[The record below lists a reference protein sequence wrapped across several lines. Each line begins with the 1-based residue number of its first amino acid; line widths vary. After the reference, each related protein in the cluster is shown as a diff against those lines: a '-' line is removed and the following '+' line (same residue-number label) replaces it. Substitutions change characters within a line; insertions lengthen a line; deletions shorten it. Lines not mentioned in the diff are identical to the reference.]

1 MKYLKFNPGLYNFT
15 FLNVLDKFI
24 AYITP
29 LLLLHF
35 LDDTNLYNTI
45 EFIYS
50 IVLIINI
57 FIDFGTR
64 GYMTYSFRFHKN
76 KKEYTFSIIKLFNF
90 LLITYLVLFFL
101 IIFFFNKFSFID
113 LAILYFVFIR
123 AIYLCIVNIYRV
135 FFRINTN
142 PAYIFALSIPVQ
154 LFTAFTI
161 MIFYLLDKE
170 INLNYFFLPTLIFL
184 FFYVLKFLIK
194 NEIILNISSAFNLL
208 IKSIKFYWAIILSSS
223 ISIII
228 GNYAKIYSFINL
240 SELETTKVSFL
251 LRTLMIIQLIH
262 GSYTAFFLKNI
273 FSDSEKYVSK

>member
-1 MKYLKFNPGLYNFT
+1 
-15 FLNVLDKFI
+15 
-24 AYITP
+24 
-29 LLLLHF
+29 
-35 LDDTNLYNTI
+35 
-45 EFIYS
+45 
-50 IVLIINI
+50 
-57 FIDFGTR
+57 
-64 GYMTYSFRFHKN
+64 
-76 KKEYTFSIIKLFNF
+76 
-90 LLITYLVLFFL
+90 
-101 IIFFFNKFSFID
+101 
-113 LAILYFVFIR
+113 
-123 AIYLCIVNIYRV
+123 
-135 FFRINTN
+135 
-142 PAYIFALSIPVQ
+142 
-154 LFTAFTI
+154 

-262 GSYTAFFLKNI
+262 GSYTAFFLKIYFRIQKNMSQKTFVNYLILISI
-273 FSDSEKYVSK
+273 FHC